1 MSTFA
6 YFLTTLLIAGLL
18 CICAYLVDRVIKL
31 EKRMVWRVSQ
41 QREMTRTIET
51 LENKIRHLEAF

>member
-6 YFLTTLLIAGLL
+6 YFLTTLLIGGLL

-31 EKRMVWRVSQ
+31 EKRMAWRVAQ
-41 QREMTRTIET
+41 HRAMTSTIET

>member
-6 YFLTTLLIAGLL
+6 YFLTTLLIGGLL

-31 EKRMVWRVSQ
+31 EKQATWITTRRI
-41 QREMTRTIET
+41 EMR
-51 LENKIRHLEAF
+51 NKIDELEKKIRQLEAF